1 MPFRKK
7 RAAIYAR
14 YSSQHQTELSVEGQT
29 ERILEYCKK
38 NGFEIVKEYADRG
51 ISAFLIEKRL
61 DFQKLIQDAMEAKFD
76 YVIVWS
82 TDRFAR
88 SRLDAR
94 KYKELLAE
102 YGIKV
107 VSVSEPSIE
116 GPENILLESNQE
128 MLAEYF
134 AAKLARDSM
143 RGMITKAKKGQYLG
157 GIVPFGY
164 RKVKVNENDWGF
176 EIDEKEAKV
185 VRKIFEMRAEGVS
198 IMQIARYMN
207 QAGWKTRR
215 GKAFTNASID
225 WILSNEK
232 YKGIYTFNNRNK
244 KGRFNYY
251 KEEVVRVSMPDLGIV
266 PPNLW
271 QKVQKVPGVQ
281 RQPKLQYLLS
291 GKLKCG
297 ECGYPLVGSSYG
309 GKKNQGGAYLCQNCR
324 RKKKLYLKIGRDKI
338 EKYVIDFLKEQIQ
351 QVDIDSITESI
362 NKKMDSKAQKGR
374 SENIA
379 EEVAKIDTSI
389 RNITKAIESGTYSQT
404 LLNRISE
411 LEREKEE
418 LHNEMTK
425 LRLQQVKYR
434 KVESEEVETFFR
446 LFAETESFQMKK
458 DLVDLTLSYVKV
470 NWKKPRS
477 IEVVSIF
484 GSKKI
489 VLV

>member
-164 RKVKVNENDWGF
+164 KKVKVNEQDWGF
-176 EIDEKEAKV
+176 EIDEKEAQA

-232 YKGIYTFNNRNK
+232 YKGIYTFNDRSK

-251 KEEVVRVSMPDLGIV
+251 KEEVVRVSMPDLAIV

-324 RKKKLYLKIGRDKI
+324 RKKKVHLKIGRDKI

-351 QVDIDSITESI
+351 LVDIDSITESI
-362 NKKMDSKAQKGR
+362 NKKMDTKAQKGR

-425 LRLQQVKYR
+425 LRLQQVKYK
-434 KVESEEVETFFR
+434 KVESEEVEEFFR

>member
-1 MPFRKK
+1 M
-7 RAAIYAR
+7 Y
-14 YSSQHQTELSVEGQT
+14 TEAL
-29 ERILEYCKK
+29 
-38 NGFEIVKEYADRG
+38 
-51 ISAFLIEKRL
+51 
-61 DFQKLIQDAMEAKFD
+61 
-76 YVIVWS
+76 
-82 TDRFAR
+82 
-88 SRLDAR
+88 
-94 KYKELLAE
+94 
-102 YGIKV
+102 
-107 VSVSEPSIE
+107 
-116 GPENILLESNQE
+116 
-128 MLAEYF
+128 
-134 AAKLARDSM
+134 
-143 RGMITKAKKGQYLG
+143 
-157 GIVPFGY
+157 
-164 RKVKVNENDWGF
+164 
-176 EIDEKEAKV
+176 
-185 VRKIFEMRAEGVS
+185 
-198 IMQIARYMN
+198 
-207 QAGWKTRR
+207 
-215 GKAFTNASID
+215 
-225 WILSNEK
+225 
-232 YKGIYTFNNRNK
+232 
-244 KGRFNYY
+244 
-251 KEEVVRVSMPDLGIV
+251 
-266 PPNLW
+266 
-271 QKVQKVPGVQ
+271 
-281 RQPKLQYLLS
+281 
-291 GKLKCG
+291 
-297 ECGYPLVGSSYG
+297 
-309 GKKNQGGAYLCQNCR
+309 

-338 EKYVIDFLKEQIQ
+338 EKYVIDFLKERIQ

-484 GSKKI
+484 GSKKM

>member
-164 RKVKVNENDWGF
+164 KKVKVNEQDWGF
-176 EIDEKEAKV
+176 EIDEKEAQA

-232 YKGIYTFNNRNK
+232 YKGIYTFNDRNK

-251 KEEVVRVSMPDLGIV
+251 KEEVVRVSMPELAIV

-281 RQPKLQYLLS
+281 KESKLLYLLK
-291 GKLKCG
+291 GKLICG
-297 ECGYPLVGSSYG
+297 ECGYNLSGSSYG
-309 GKKNQGGAYLCQNCR
+309 GKKNKGGAYSCWNCR
-324 RKKKLYLKIGRDKI
+324 KRNNKVLRIGRDKI
-338 EKYVIDFLKEQIQ
+338 ESAIVNYLREQMQRIDVPAITEMANKK
-351 QVDIDSITESI
+351 IDSQAKKGRVEEITEELARVEAAI
-362 NKKMDSKAQKGR
+362 K
-374 SENIA
+374 
-379 EEVAKIDTSI
+379 
-389 RNITKAIESGTYSQT
+389 NITKAIESGTYSQT
-404 LLNRISE
+404 LLNRLSE
-411 LEREKEE
+411 LEREREGFF
-418 LHNEMTK
+418 NERTK
-425 LRLQQVKYR
+425 LRLQQVKYQR
-434 KVESEEVETFFR
+434 VSISDMEEFIGAF
-446 LFAETESFQMKK
+446 LQSDSFAAKR
-458 DLVDLTLSYVKV
+458 DLVEFCLNSAKV
-470 NWKKPRS
+470 IWKKPR
-477 IEVVSIF
+477 IVEVNSIF

-489 VLV
+489 PLP

>member
-61 DFQKLIQDAMEAKFD
+61 DFQKLIQDAMESKFD

-251 KEEVVRVSMPDLGIV
+251 KEEVVRVSMPDLAIV

-271 QKVQKVPGVQ
+271 QKVQKMPGVQ
-281 RQPKLQYLLS
+281 RQPKLLYLLS

-351 QVDIDSITESI
+351 LVDIGSITESI

-425 LRLQQVKYR
+425 LRLQQVKYK
-434 KVESEEVETFFR
+434 KVECDEVEKFFR